1 MFARRTTVLLLLPG
15 RRTVSLELDPR
26 WPLALAGLLMLPLMI
41 GATARRCLDLEREG
55 RGPVLALSE
64 ATGSL
69 HSLYFVRAERVP
81 HAVLAAPH
89 QPPALMPA
97 ELRNAWLRV
106 DALHLGEALRVRP
119 FDDRG
124 LANPQAFDALGH
136 LMRCRVTGEE
146 VAIDPRLVRI
156 LVQLSAT
163 YDRPI
168 QLVSGH
174 RHANVIG
181 THPTSQHTLGKAA
194 DIRVAGIDIEAL
206 RARALEL
213 GARGVGLYPEK
224 DFVHIDVR
232 DKPKYTWKYTE
243 DGGEEQD
250 MR

>member
-1 MFARRTTVLLLLPG
+1 MFARRTTVLLLVPG
-15 RRTVSLELDPR
+15 RRTVCLELDPR
-26 WPLALAGLLMLPLMI
+26 WPLLLAGLLMLPLLI

-55 RGPVLALSE
+55 HGPVLAFSE

-69 HSLYFVRAERVP
+69 HSLYFVRAQQVP
-81 HAVLAAPH
+81 RATPASPH
-89 QPPALMPA
+89 TPPLVMPV

-106 DALHLGEALRVRP
+106 DALHLGETLRVRP
-119 FDDRG
+119 FDARG
-124 LANPQAFDALGH
+124 VANPQAFDALGH

-156 LVQLSAT
+156 LLQLSAT

-174 RHANVIG
+174 RTANVIG
-181 THPTSQHTLGKAA
+181 THQTSQHTLGRAA
-194 DIRVAGIDIEAL
+194 DIRVAGVDIEAL

-232 DKPKYTWKYTE
+232 DKPKYSWKYTE
-243 DGGEEQD
+243 ESGEEQD